1 MISAALAIIENE
13 SQRNELSE
21 IYERN
26 IKKFY
31 SIAFSKLHN
40 KQDAEDAIQESFLAI
55 ANNPAAF
62 FNISSNEKRVSYIN
76 VIIRNTSYKIWN
88 KKHRIEENQIEL
100 DDTVFDESISTEEKV
115 LSDYSCD
122 EILKFIDTLSESTKA
137 AIYLRMHLGLKNA
150 DIAKILG
157 ISEEAAKKRVA
168 RAIHQIKH
176 YMECLKDE

>member
-26 IKKFY
+26 IKMFY

-55 ANNPAAF
+55 AKNPALL
-62 FNISSNEKRVSYIN
+62 FNIPANKRVTYIN
-76 VIIRNTSYKIWN
+76 VIVRNTAYKMWDKRN
-88 KKHRIEENQIEL
+88 KVYDHETDL
-100 DDTVFDESISTEEKV
+100 DDTVVDERISIEEMI
-115 LSDYSCD
+115 LSDYSC
-122 EILKFIDTLSESTKA
+122 EQILRFIDTLPETTKA
-137 AIYLRMHLGLKNA
+137 AVYLKTHLGLKNS
-150 DIAKILG
+150 DIANALG

-168 RAIHQIKH
+168 RAITQIKQ
-176 YMECLKDE
+176 YMEGMKDE